1 MLKKLKKKKLKFIR
15 NGYRKRYEVDKYP
28 RKEKKKKKKKKEK
41 KKERK
46 RMDKYPRIRV
56 FTEAC

>member
-28 RKEKKKKKKKKEK
+28 SKEKKKKR
-41 KKERK
+41 KERK
-46 RMDKYPRIRV
+46 KKDG
-56 FTEAC
+56 